1 MPSLTDP
8 LDTGTLHLKNR
19 IVMPPMAFGLSNERG
34 EVTKGLSKHYLERC
48 RDLGL
53 LIVEATN
60 VCPSGHMFKKQLSIA
75 DDSNLAGFE
84 KLVKELHKHETTVA
98 IQLVHAGGTAP
109 RELIGGQPLA
119 PSSVKIPELYEEA
132 PKEMGQE
139 DIDGVV
145 RAFIESAGRARA
157 VGFDAVELH
166 GAHGYLLDEF
176 FSPHTNHREDD
187 YGGSLENR
195 TRISLRIVE
204 GIKREVGPDFPVLYR
219 LGAEDILPGGL
230 SLSEGT
236 EVAQILAQHGVDILD
251 VSGGVGLTLEWLDE
265 QSSLTG
271 VLVPQ
276 ATAVRAAV
284 DVPVIGVGGVKTAE
298 EADAI
303 IRSGSVDLIAV
314 GRAILRDPEWASK
327 AVKNSSPHD
336 IK

>member
-1 MPSLTDP
+1 
-8 LDTGTLHLKNR
+8 
-19 IVMPPMAFGLSNERG
+19 MPPMAFGLSNERG
-34 EVTKGLSKHYLERC
+34 EVTKELSKHYLERC

-75 DDSNLAGFE
+75 DDRNLAGFE
-84 KLVKELHKHETTVA
+84 KFVKELHKQETTVA
-98 IQLVHAGGTAP
+98 IQLVHAGGTASSK
-109 RELIGGQPLA
+109 LIGSQPFA
-119 PSSVKIPELYEEA
+119 PSSVELPELYEEA
-132 PKEMGQE
+132 PKEMSQE
-139 DIDGVV
+139 DIDCVV
-145 RAFIESAGRARA
+145 RAFIESAERARA

-166 GAHGYLLDEF
+166 GAHGYLLNQF
-176 FSPHTNHREDD
+176 LSPHTNHREDD

-195 TRISLRIVE
+195 ARISLRIVE
-204 GIKREVGPDFPVLYR
+204 GIKQEVGPDFPVLYR

-230 SLSEGT
+230 SLSEGK
-236 EVAQILAQHGVDILD
+236 EVARILAQHGVDILD

-265 QSSLTG
+265 QSSRAGL
-271 VLVPQ
+271 LVPQ
-276 ATAVRAAV
+276 AATVRAAV

-327 AVKNSSPHD
+327 AVKIRAHMT
-336 IK
+336 